1 MNLDNLRKIQK
12 VETPPFLFTRIQ
24 QKIEQSKKERM
35 PKHIALAVGLTA
47 VLLLAVNAMVLV
59 NYNSKANTTESL
71 AKSMHLTSNNSLY

>member
-59 NYNSKANTTESL
+59 NYNS
-71 AKSMHLTSNNSLY
+71 